1 MPIIA
6 EDIIDM
12 IRSLEQFK
20 ALLIDIGINIYSIL
34 VIIIT
39 VIGELLENL
48 PSWLAII
55 LIILLVASVIFMNV
69 ARGIAYL
76 RKRKSKKEK

>member
-1 MPIIA
+1 MIIKTL
-6 EDIIDM
+6 DHIGQIKS
-12 IRSLEQFK
+12 I
-20 ALLIDIGINIYSIL
+20 ALDIGINIYSIL

-39 VIGELLENL
+39 VTGELLESL

-69 ARGIAYL
+69 ARGISYF
-76 RKRKSKKEK
+76 RKKKSKKEE